1 MRWLAITNPAAGRPA
16 QVRRA
21 VAALAGVSGLVH
33 EVVETR
39 GTGDATRLARE
50 SIDFDGIIA
59 VGGDGTI
66 GEVLNGMALDRQV
79 LAVLPAG
86 HGNCLA
92 RDLGVWGLTHALEAL
107 EHPRPLPLDLLE
119 TRFVL
124 QDGSEERRWCASTLA
139 AGYVTEVVMIGRSR
153 LSWLGSS
160 AYAAAAMLTV
170 PETFVLRF
178 DAAGEPQQRT
188 GVVINNTEHL
198 SNFRGLPGASVRD
211 GLLDV
216 MELDRGWPGQLL
228 HNLSVLA
235 GSPRFGPDSLRQ
247 SRSVSVT
254 FQEPR
259 TVMADGELLHG
270 VQRLDVECRAGVV
283 RCVAGTR

>member
-1 MRWLAITNPAAGRPA
+1 
-16 QVRRA
+16 
-21 VAALAGVSGLVH
+21 VSGLVH

-39 GTGDATRLARE
+39 ATGDATRIARE
-50 SIDFDGIIA
+50 STGFDGIIA

-66 GEVLNGMALDRQV
+66 GEVLNGMALDQQV

-92 RDLGVWGLTHALEAL
+92 RDLGVWGLPRALAALEN
-107 EHPRPLPLDLLE
+107 PRPLPLDLLE
-119 TRFVL
+119 TRFSL
-124 QDGSEERRWCASTLA
+124 HDGRQERRWCASTLA
-139 AGYVTEVVMIGRSR
+139 AGYVTEVVMTGRSR
-153 LSWLGSS
+153 FSWLGSS

-170 PETFVLRF
+170 PEPFVLHF
-178 DAAGEPQQRT
+178 DAPGEPRQRT
-188 GVVINNTEHL
+188 GVVINNTMHL
-198 SNFRGLPGASVRD
+198 SNFRGLPGASVHD

-216 MELDRGWPGQLL
+216 MELDRGWPGQLC

-259 TVMADGELLHG
+259 MVMADGELLSG
-270 VQRLDVECRAGVV
+270 VQRLDVECRSGAAQ
-283 RCVAGTR
+283 CVAGTR